1 MYVCLCKAV
10 TDTQI
15 REAVEE
21 GAVHVSHLADRCG
34 LGTGCGRCQD
44 MAQELI
50 DEHLSIAESLSFAA
64 A

>member
-15 REAVEE
+15 REAVED
-21 GAVHVSHLADRCG
+21 GAVHVSHLADSCG
-34 LGTGCGRCQD
+34 LGTGCGRCQET
-44 MAQELI
+44 AQQMI
-50 DEHLSIAESLSFAA
+50 DEQLADSLSFAA

>member
-10 TDTQI
+10 TDSEI
-15 REAVEE
+15 REHVED

-34 LGTGCGRCQD
+34 LGTGCGRCQET
-44 MAQELI
+44 AQQVI
-50 DEHLSIAESLSFAA
+50 DEHLAADLSYAA